1 LWVFLLGGFFRC
13 VPLWG
18 GWWGKVVTGRR
29 CVPSCRELD
38 MVKLGFVYGVKSDEG
53 GRGMLG
59 DGRSI

>member
-1 LWVFLLGGFFRC
+1 MGGRE
-13 VPLWG
+13 
-18 GWWGKVVTGRR
+18 GKVVTGRR